1 MKKPIF
7 EKLLPLLESG
17 EEFSLTETQYLQ
29 KTGATLPKN
38 IYYLKNNSA
47 FSKKAKEYGYDITV
61 KEKTICLKKHSKQ

>member
-17 EEFSLTETQYLQ
+17 EDFSLTETQYLQ
-29 KTGATLPKN
+29 KTGASLPKS

-47 FSKKAKEYGYDITV
+47 LSKTAKEYGYYITV
-61 KEKTICLKKHSKQ
+61 TEKTISLKKEIS